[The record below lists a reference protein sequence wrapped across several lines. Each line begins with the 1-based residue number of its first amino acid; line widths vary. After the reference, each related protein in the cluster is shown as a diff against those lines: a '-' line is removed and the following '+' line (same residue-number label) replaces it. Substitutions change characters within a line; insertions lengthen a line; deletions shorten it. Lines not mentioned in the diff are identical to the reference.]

1 MSRSPPAFNLP
12 PAILW
17 LTGALIGIHVIRQ
30 FLGESAETWLVVA
43 LSFIPARYSELA
55 EALPGG
61 TAAWFWS
68 PFSHAFLHADAIH
81 LIVNLF
87 WMASFGSAL
96 ARRFG
101 SLRFLVLSA
110 ISAAAGAAAHYAFHA
125 ADAAL
130 MLGASGAVSG
140 MMAATA
146 RFAFAEGGP
155 LGGGGTHPAAYFLPA
170 EPLGAVLQNSRAL
183 TFILIWFGINL
194 VFGLQSGLVPG
205 VSNPIAWQAHVGGFF
220 GGLFLFPLLDPVPR
234 EPRLTETLETSEPP
248 E

>member
-12 PAILW
+12 PAITW
-17 LTGALIGIHVIRQ
+17 LAGLLIGIHVIRQ
-30 FLGESAETWLVVA
+30 FLGEGAETWLVVA
-43 LSFIPARYSELA
+43 FSFIPVRYSEFV

-61 TAAWFWS
+61 FAAWFWS
-68 PFSHAFLHADAIH
+68 PFTHAFLHADALH
-81 LIVNLF
+81 LVVNLF

-101 SLRFLVLSA
+101 SSRFLALSA
-110 ISAAAGAAAHYAFHA
+110 MSAAAGAGAHYAFHPG
-125 ADAAL
+125 DAAL

-146 RFAFAEGGP
+146 RFAFAPGGP
-155 LGGGGTHPAAYFLPA
+155 LAGGTHPAAYFQPA
-170 EPLGAVLQNSRAL
+170 KPLWAVLQNARAL

-194 VFGLQSGLVPG
+194 LFGLQSGLIAG
-205 VSNPIAWQAHVGGFF
+205 VSNPIAWQAHLGGFF
-220 GGLFLFPLLDPVPR
+220 AGLLLFPLLDPVPPAPGLA
-234 EPRLTETLETSEPP
+234 ERLESSEPP